1 MYQLSDEDK
10 ELLKFVPGSEFP
22 TMHEN
27 EVPITVPSIKG
38 QRWLDK
44 KNAIKLLKPD
54 EKRGGRL
61 IRRNGKTIAVQPQE
75 GFDRGQYRPI
85 FLMAVPLAEAE
96 WWVKQQE
103 NPSKFD
109 GAFDHGVKGYED
121 YALFLYDG
129 QTRTWM
135 LEETM
140 STEGKVLKFHPGAI
154 IYKVN
159 MVQDGNK
166 LFSDFNH
173 YQLRK
178 TTAENNFIC
187 DTLAGFEDALDLE
200 RKLKDAKFVVTDKED
215 FFVIPEDRIYDK
227 SWPRINIK
235 SWKVVTESAPM
246 SSPRWTTIRK
256 ATDFIRAFFQIAM
269 TRKSNFKHRP
279 TTPGWLLAG
288 LTKLF
293 EVRPDIVDNPDTRE
307 AFLSVLV
314 NNYYE
319 QENESVDAMMKLI
332 WRDATDQGAT
342 LSIDPQAKGNF
353 ATWAMALANAFNKHG
368 KKYTEGDHSIIRDVI
383 RPGNNG
389 KTLRKD
395 LVLLSASETEE
406 V

>member
-1 MYQLSDEDK
+1 MYMLSKEDL
-10 ELLKFVPGSEFP
+10 ELFKFVPGSQFP
-22 TMHEN
+22 TMHTN

-44 KNAIKLLKPD
+44 KNAVKLLRPD

-61 IRRNGKTIAVQPQE
+61 VRRNGKVISIPSEE

-85 FLMAVPLAEAE
+85 YVMAVPLPEAE
-96 WWVKQQE
+96 WWVKQQSD
-103 NPSKFD
+103 PSKFD
-109 GAFDHGVKGYED
+109 GAFNHGVKGYEE

-135 LEETM
+135 LKETM
-140 STEGKVLKFHPGAI
+140 ERDTNEELITHPGAV

-159 MVQDGNK
+159 MVSDGNK
-166 LFSDFNH
+166 LFSDFNN

-178 TTAENNFIC
+178 TSAENDFIN
-187 DTLAGFEDALDLE
+187 DTLAGYEEAIDLE
-200 RKLKDAKFVVTDKED
+200 SKLRDAKFVVTDKED
-215 FFVIPEDRIYDK
+215 FFVIPEDRIHDK

-235 SWKVVTESAPM
+235 SWKLVTSSADM
-246 SSPRWTTIRK
+246 TSSRWSNIKK
-256 ATDFIRAFFQIAM
+256 ATDFIRAFFQMAH
-269 TRKSNFKHRP
+269 KSNFRHRP

-368 KKYTEGDHSIIRDVI
+368 KKYTEGDHSIIRGVI

-389 KTLRKD
+389 KALRKD
-395 LVLLSASETEE
+395 LVLLSMDDTEE